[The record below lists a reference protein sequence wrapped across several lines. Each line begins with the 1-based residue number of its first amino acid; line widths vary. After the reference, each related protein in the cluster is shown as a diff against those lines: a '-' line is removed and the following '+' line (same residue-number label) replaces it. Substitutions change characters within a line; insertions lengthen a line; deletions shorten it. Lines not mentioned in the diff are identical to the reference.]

1 MMEKSRSGTQ
11 NNVEKYEKTTTLKS
25 SNQSI
30 LISRSQVVSIWKHRN
45 CHEIA
50 SIKKYIKVYKST
62 TGKVKDTHD
71 TFYILWAFT
80 ARLILLK

>member
-50 SIKKYIKVYKST
+50 MYKST
-62 TGKVKDTHD
+62 KGKVKDTHD